1 MGETMADYQ
10 EYRRKVLGRRRRRV
24 LRTAALLVLAVLLAG
39 GGCAVW
45 LRARMARGENA
56 AAEDPLAP
64 VSAEA
69 MAETTAGN
77 MEWNSLA
84 YAASEGLSVL
94 QNADGTT
101 AMDWRLAALPA
112 SDAVALSY
120 FDQVAFLGD
129 SITQGL
135 EIYET
140 GLPNATYCAYKGVG
154 PNAVVA
160 GSTCTRV
167 DGTEEVPLEALAAA
181 NPKAVYILLGTNVL
195 TRDTELTSFLAYY
208 GLMLDE
214 IRELLPDANIYV
226 QSITP
231 VRPEV
236 CEDENHDGMY
246 TERFVR
252 ANNELAA
259 LALEKGCY
267 FLDLWSFLADEN
279 GDLREEYAQP
289 DGYHIKAETYTLW
302 VDYLR
307 THTVY
312 TPWAE
317 YATETSDQAED

>member
-24 LRTAALLVLAVLLAG
+24 LRMAALLVLAVLLAG
-39 GGCAVW
+39 GGCAFW
-45 LRARMARGENA
+45 LRARMVRGESP
-56 AAEDPLAP
+56 AAEESLAP
-64 VSAEA
+64 VLSE
-69 MAETTAGN
+69 N
-77 MEWNSLA
+77 MEWNSRT
-84 YAASEGLSVL
+84 YAATKGLSVL

-112 SDAVALSY
+112 CGTVELSY

-129 SITQGL
+129 SITQGM

-208 GLMLDE
+208 GVMLDK
-214 IRELLPDANIYV
+214 IKELLPDATIYV

-236 CEDENHDGMY
+236 REDENHDGMY

-289 DGYHIKAETYTLW
+289 DGYHIKAEAYTLW

-312 TPWAE
+312 SPWAE
-317 YATETSDQAED
+317 YAAGTSYKVEG

>member
-1 MGETMADYQ
+1 MADYQ
-10 EYRRKVLGRRRRRV
+10 EYRRKVLSRRRHKVMRI
-24 LRTAALLVLAVLLAG
+24 AALVILAVLAVVG
-39 GGCAVW
+39 GGMLW
-45 LRARMARGENA
+45 MRARMAQGELPADLA
-56 AAEDPLAP
+56 AGEPPALTQP
-64 VSAEA
+64 EA
-69 MAETTAGN
+69 
-77 MEWNSLA
+77 MEWNSLD
-84 YAASEGLSVL
+84 YAAAGSLSV
-94 QNADGTT
+94 QKNADGTT

-112 SDAVALSY
+112 NGTVELSY
-120 FDQVAFLGD
+120 FDNVAFLGD
-129 SITQGL
+129 SITQGM
-135 EIYET
+135 EIYDT
-140 GLPNATYCAYKGVG
+140 GLPNAHYCAYKGVG

-160 GSTCTRV
+160 GSTCKRV

-208 GLMLDE
+208 SLMLDE
-214 IRELLPDANIYV
+214 IKELLPDATIYV

-236 CEDENHDGMY
+236 REDENHDGMY

-259 LALEKGCY
+259 LTLEKGCY

-279 GDLREEYAQP
+279 GDLLEEYAQP
-289 DGYHIKAETYTLW
+289 DGYHIKAEGYALW

-312 TPWAE
+312 TPWADYE
-317 YATETSDQAED
+317 PGTSYKVD

>member
-1 MGETMADYQ
+1 MADYQ
-10 EYRRKVLGRRRRRV
+10 EYRRKVLSRRRRRV

-39 GGCAVW
+39 GGCVFW
-45 LRARMARGENA
+45 LRARMAREESP
-56 AAEDPLAP
+56 AEEEALAP
-64 VSAEA
+64 VPSE
-69 MAETTAGN
+69 N
-77 MEWNSLA
+77 MEWNSRT
-84 YAASEGLSVL
+84 YAATEGLSVL

-112 SDAVALSY
+112 GGTVELSY
-120 FDQVAFLGD
+120 FDQVVFLGD
-129 SITQGL
+129 SITQGM
-135 EIYET
+135 EIYDT

-160 GSTCTRV
+160 GSTCKRV

-208 GLMLDE
+208 SLMLDQ
-214 IRELLPDANIYV
+214 IKELLPDANIYV

-279 GDLREEYAQP
+279 GDLLEEYAQP
-289 DGYHIKAETYTLW
+289 DGYHIKPEGYTLW
-302 VDYLR
+302 VEYLR

-317 YATETSDQAED
+317 YEKGTSDTAEG